1 MRIILF
7 TGKGGVGKTT
17 IAAAAALKAAKQG
30 HKTLIIS
37 TDIAH
42 SLADALATP
51 LDNTPKAIGDTG
63 LFAAELDAME
73 ELEQYWGDIKRKIAE
88 FLKDQG
94 IDAAI
99 AGELAIVPGL
109 DEILSLVRIQKIF
122 SAAEYDLLVIDSA
135 PTGAA
140 MRLLSAPDLNQF
152 YIPNLSDITSGISRL
167 LKPSLSLLKKLPFG
181 ESAIRERM
189 EKLFSKVE
197 ELHDILVDPQ
207 ITSVRLVLNPERMAL
222 LETERAFTYFALY
235 GLNVDAVLVNRLIPQ
250 QVSDPYLQF
259 WKETQ
264 AGYAA
269 RISETF
275 APLPVFEIPLMEKEI
290 ADIQSL
296 EDLADVIFTDRDPY
310 HLLTEEKP
318 LQFSCEGGQ
327 YILKLRMVGVRGK
340 EIDLE
345 KVGDSLK
352 VKVGKFSRS
361 IVLPRYLGA
370 TNPASATMD
379 GKHLTITFPA

>member
-17 IAAAAALKAAKQG
+17 IAAATALKAARQG
-30 HKTLIIS
+30 RKTLIIS

-42 SLADALATP
+42 SLADALNTP
-51 LDNTPKAIGDTG
+51 LSNTPRAIGDIG

-73 ELEQYWGDIKRKIAE
+73 ELEQHWGDIKRKIANFFKE
-88 FLKDQG
+88 QG
-94 IDAAI
+94 LDATI
-99 AGELAIVPGL
+99 AGELAIIPGL

-122 SAAEYDLLVIDSA
+122 SAAEYDLLIIDSA

-152 YIPNLSDITSGISRL
+152 YFPNFADLTRGIGRL
-167 LKPSLSLLKKLPFG
+167 LKPSLGILKKLPFS
-181 ESAIRERM
+181 ESYFRER
-189 EKLFSKVE
+189 LQQSIDKVD
-197 ELHDILVDPQ
+197 ELHGILTDPQ

-235 GLNVDAVLVNRLIPQ
+235 GLNVDAVLINRIIPP
-250 QVSDPYLQF
+250 QVADPYLRS

-264 AGYAA
+264 AYYVDK
-269 RISETF
+269 ITETF

-290 ADIQSL
+290 ADAKSL
-296 EDLADVIFTDRDPY
+296 EALSDELYGDSDPAR
-310 HLLTEEKP
+310 LLTEEKP
-318 LQFSCEGGQ
+318 LQFSTEGDK
-327 YILKLRMVGVRGK
+327 YLVKLRVVGVSGK
-340 EIDLE
+340 EIDLQ
-345 KVGDSLK
+345 KDGDCLK

-361 IVLPRYLGA
+361 IVLPKYISGL
-370 TNPASATMD
+370 NPTSATMD